1 MDDFVTSRV
10 CVCSPQDYWY
20 HRIMVVV
27 YYFAQIY
34 NCGML
39 VLLPRTIF
47 ICICACTDSHLI
59 PQMCG
64 AGSGHSFSKGHSQH
78 YSNTAYQHT
87 NVARTGL
94 QFPCCATCRGIYCI
108 AQARRLHKDQQ
119 TRNQTGLPCL
129 NLHRSKKHG

>member
-10 CVCSPQDYWY
+10 CACSPQDYWY

-39 VLLPRTIF
+39 VLLSRTIF

-64 AGSGHSFSKGHSQH
+64 AGSGHSFSKGSLGNTVNITPTQRINIPMSQGQVCNSH
-78 YSNTAYQHT
+78 VVQLAVVFTVLPMPADSTKINKPETK
-87 NVARTGL
+87 
-94 QFPCCATCRGIYCI
+94 RGYH
-108 AQARRLHKDQQ
+108 A
-119 TRNQTGLPCL
+119 
-129 NLHRSKKHG
+129 